1 MLRQTQT
8 DWSRCDSVLTHF
20 VMMNTSRDSAAR
32 STRVLWSDLLW
43 ISLLSLLVSFWL
55 PAVNQIITNLKTTN
69 YDSLVENKRTDK
81 SLYFPRKFI
90 NPFSWSRF
98 ACTNCQIFMTSK
110 ILMLNNT
117 YGSDRHWSAQQNRD
131 KTGYSFCWNSPL
143 RVRLMWLSTSQ
154 GWHKGYAPI
163 LIISFC
169 YKLRFVK
176 IK

>member
-1 MLRQTQT
+1 MTLCWHILWWWIPPVT
-8 DWSRCDSVLTHF
+8 
-20 VMMNTSRDSAAR
+20 AAR

-117 YGSDRHWSAQQNRD
+117 YGSDRHWSAQQNRSENL
-131 KTGYSFCWNSPL
+131 YSFYWKNSPW
-143 RVRLMWLSTSQ
+143 RPLSKADTKVTRCSDI
-154 GWHKGYAPI
+154 YN
-163 LIISFC
+163 
-169 YKLRFVK
+169 
-176 IK
+176 